1 MIEATGT
8 WISELPFV
16 ALWLLFFLGAMARG
30 NAMYALGR
38 GITEGGRKSRFRR
51 RFTGL
56 RMDRAKEFV
65 DRYGAIAVALSYLT
79 VGFQSMVQVAT
90 GMARMSLW
98 RFEPG
103 ALVGSIAWATIYTT
117 IGFAVWQTW
126 LGLVA
131 RSPWA
136 FMAAI
141 ALTGL
146 IAYGIHRRRA
156 RKRHVAG
163 GAVPAVSED
172 RTPPGVN

>member
-1 MIEATGT
+1 MIDATGA
-8 WISELPFV
+8 WISELPFA

-38 GITEGGRKSRFRR
+38 GITEGGRKSRFRT
-51 RFTGL
+51 RFTGP

-103 ALVGSIAWATIYTT
+103 AFVGSAAWATIYTT

-136 FMAAI
+136 FVAAI

-146 IAYGIHRRRA
+146 AAYAIHRRRV
-156 RKRHVAG
+156 RKRYVAG
-163 GAVPAVSED
+163 VAAPAVAEN
-172 RTPPGVN
+172 RTPPGIS